1 MDIRILVFIY
11 FWCFIWYL
19 DFLFHL
25 VRLFSG
31 ENWWRVFSTHEIENK
46 QREKEKNITLQIL
59 TLANRMPTVQIF
71 KGKCSK
77 VSITVNSIHNFST
90 TRLEINRN
98 RCILFTNFFFSKF
111 TPPKLI
117 SFFTKKL
124 NRSHS
129 LECPCQKDI
138 IQQAKSFPSIQ
149 IANNFFAVQ
158 LNFFDFSANPININL
173 ILFTLEKLFVIQT

>member
-1 MDIRILVFIY
+1 MLKSLHY
-11 FWCFIWYL
+11 CEQYTQ
-19 DFLFHL
+19 FLYDSSRDQSKSMHTFH
-25 VRLFSG
+25 
-31 ENWWRVFSTHEIENK
+31 
-46 QREKEKNITLQIL
+46 Q
-59 TLANRMPTVQIF
+59 
-71 KGKCSK
+71 
-77 VSITVNSIHNFST
+77 
-90 TRLEINRN
+90 
-98 RCILFTNFFFSKF
+98 FFFSKF

-149 IANNFFAVQ
+149 NANNFFAVQ